1 MVKNLPCN
9 AGNVDLIPGQ
19 ETRIPHAAE
28 QLNPHATTREST
40 TRESVCRNEGSH
52 VPQLIP
58 DVAK

>member
-9 AGNVDLIPGQ
+9 AGNVDMIPGQ
-19 ETRIPHAAE
+19 GTRIPHAAE
-28 QLNPHATTREST
+28 QLNPHAT